1 MDLYEKQSSQR
12 QLDEKNYLSFIENQT
27 TFDNN
32 VKNLENRD
40 GVNLKKINNERR
52 EEKEFY
58 NNLKYN
64 SGNLAEPDKL
74 PFFQQEFKDKTSNFK
89 LRDELQD
96 NDNQIIEQKSKL

>member
-40 GVNLKKINNERR
+40 GVNKKN
-52 EEKEFY
+52 K
-58 NNLKYN
+58 
-64 SGNLAEPDKL
+64 
-74 PFFQQEFKDKTSNFK
+74 
-89 LRDELQD
+89 
-96 NDNQIIEQKSKL
+96 